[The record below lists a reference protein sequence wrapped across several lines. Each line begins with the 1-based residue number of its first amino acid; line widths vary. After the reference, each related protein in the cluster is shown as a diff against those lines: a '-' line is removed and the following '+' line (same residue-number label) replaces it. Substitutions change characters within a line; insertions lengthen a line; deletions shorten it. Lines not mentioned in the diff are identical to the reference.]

1 MSPNRHLHH
10 IVKTTRFRILGGG
23 IKLSQ
28 PYPIH
33 NRRPRRRQE
42 QYYKP
47 FPTYNFYDQQ
57 LSDFQSGQNVNSTMY
72 QQQYQK
78 PYQHP
83 YQQHYQ
89 QPYQSSFQPLYGSG
103 SNGNINAQ
111 FMNAP
116 YPTPY
121 PKPAPY
127 FKQQPSGLQTVISQF
142 KKSDGQLDLNK
153 MMDTAG
159 QMMSAV
165 NQMGGLFKGVTSMF
179 K

>member
-1 MSPNRHLHH
+1 MNQYHS
-10 IVKTTRFRILGGG
+10 F
-23 IKLSQ
+23 
-28 PYPIH
+28 H
-33 NRRPRRRQE
+33 NRRPRRRQTG
-42 QYYKP
+42 YYQP
-47 FPTYNFYDQQ
+47 FPSFNLYDQQ
-57 LSDFQSGQNVNSTMY
+57 PSDFQSGQNINAAMY
-72 QQQYQK
+72 QQQYQP

-83 YQQHYQ
+83 YQQYQ
-89 QPYQSSFQPLYGSG
+89 KPYENTYQPLYGSG
-103 SNGNINAQ
+103 GNGTIHGQ
-111 FMNAP
+111 YMNTP
-116 YPTPY
+116 YTTPY

-142 KKSDGQLDLNK
+142 KKSDGQLDINK